1 MRYDMRRLAK
11 LSLIFL
17 GLLFLLLLL
26 LGRRAKQET
35 ASGPEGEKITAQDVE
50 ILLDALD
57 GGLIF
62 PQGGEESAGIGEAAV
77 KVGHSNEAGEA
88 GNRSKKAV
96 TGDDLDEVTVRS
108 PYFTYGQYEAL
119 CAQFAGADFSLP
131 DFSDRYEPAHSLLKE
146 DWYKAFRILLA
157 HLDKESAIWE
167 TTVFLLKVDEN
178 KKEAYTE
185 TGAMQGAFS
194 YCSEAFADNV
204 FQEMKVYIK
213 NDVLLTIVEVL
224 PEDHYLGNVWV
235 MEVTGDRLDCFYRQV
250 VFSAEVS
257 GAKNSQLPE
266 REQIADLTFRD
277 GLLVQAKEQR
287 EKVHGRLLRLS
298 ETELEIEG
306 EGVFALAEDAAFYKL
321 YGNLA
326 ALSRNDLR
334 VGCADTDFVLK
345 KGKVCAGLVS
355 ERKEADRIR
364 VLLKNTA
371 AGSSFHDAVTLTV
384 DGEKTVLRKKDMKVG
399 ERRTYQSENLTDK
412 VLVELENST
421 REDPFYRGSM
431 ECLRMEEGIVVVN
444 ELPLEEYLYGVVP
457 SEMPASYPAEA
468 LKAQAVC
475 ARTYACRYILHA
487 GLPALGAHVDDTT
500 SYQVYHNIAENAST
514 TTAVKETD
522 GLLLTYQG
530 EPAENYYYSTS
541 CGADPEEESLREEEN
556 FRTFIETVHKE
567 DAEWEEPWYRW
578 TYQVEKLD
586 EKLLYKRLQERYQAV
601 PSQILTRTK
610 GGNYASEPIEKTGRV
625 KSIAVTG
632 RGEGGIAQTLVIE
645 TQQAVYQVLSEY
657 NIRYVL
663 CDGESAVTRQDGSE
677 SVQRTLV
684 PSAFFVMDTNVKTG
698 KGGETVVGYTLT
710 GGGFGHGKGMAQ
722 NGAKALGKQG
732 ASCEEILAA
741 YYPGCTVRSAADIN
755 KD

>member
-11 LSLIFL
+11 LSLIFM

-35 ASGPEGEKITAQDVE
+35 TSEPEGEKITTEDVE
-50 ILLDALD
+50 ILLDAL
-57 GGLIF
+57 
-62 PQGGEESAGIGEAAV
+62 GGELTVPQNEGKSGKTTDTAAV
-77 KVGHSNEAGEA
+77 AGYSQKTVTDDDADIVTAHS
-88 GNRSKKAV
+88 
-96 TGDDLDEVTVRS
+96 L
-108 PYFTYGQYEAL
+108 YFTYGQYEAL
-119 CAQFAGADFSLP
+119 CAQLVGTDVVLP
-131 DFSDRYEPAHSLLKE
+131 DFSDHYESAHALLKE

-157 HLDKESAIWE
+157 HLDKESSIWE
-167 TTVFLLKVDEN
+167 TTVFLLKVDE
-178 KKEAYTE
+178 KRKEAYTE

-194 YCSEAFADNV
+194 YCSAAFADNAL
-204 FQEMKVYIK
+204 QEMKVYVK

-224 PEDHYLGNVWV
+224 PEDHYLGSVWV
-235 MEVTGDRLDCFYRQV
+235 MEVTGNRLDCFYRQV
-250 VFSAEVS
+250 AFSAEVS
-257 GAKNSQLPE
+257 DEAISQLPQ
-266 REQIADLTFRD
+266 REQIADLTFRN
-277 GLLVQAKEQR
+277 GALVQAKEQR

-306 EGVFALAEDAAFYKL
+306 EGIFELAENAAFYKL
-321 YGNLA
+321 YGKLA
-326 ALSRNDLR
+326 SLSHSDLR
-334 VGCADTDFVLK
+334 VGCADTDFVLR

-355 ERKEADRIR
+355 EREEADRIR

-371 AGSSFHDAVTLTV
+371 AGSSFHESVTLTV
-384 DGEKTVLRKKDMKVG
+384 DGEKTVLRQKDMKVG
-399 ERRTYQSENLTDK
+399 ERRIFQSGNLTDK
-412 VLVELENST
+412 VLVELENSK
-421 REDPFYRGSM
+421 REEPFYRGSV

-487 GLPALGAHVDDTT
+487 GLPSLGAHVDDTT
-500 SYQVYHNIAENAST
+500 SYQVYHNIAENANT

-541 CGADPEEESLREEEN
+541 CGADLEDETLREEET
-556 FRTFIETVHKE
+556 FRAFIEAAHEE
-567 DAEWEEPWYRW
+567 DVEREEPWYRW
-578 TYQVEKLD
+578 TYQVEELD
-586 EKLLYKRLQERYQAV
+586 EKQLYKRLQERYRAV

-610 GGNYASEPIEKTGRV
+610 GGNYASEPIEKSGKI
-625 KSIAVTG
+625 KSLTITE
-632 RGEGGIAQTLVIE
+632 RGNGGIAQTLLIE
-645 TQQAVYQVLSEY
+645 TRQAVYQVLSEY
-657 NIRYVL
+657 SIRYVL
-663 CDGESAVTRQDGSE
+663 CDGKSTVKRQDGSE

-684 PSAFFVMDTNVKTG
+684 PSAFFVMDTDAKTG
-698 KGGETVVGYTLT
+698 KDGETVVGYTLT

-722 NGAKALGKQG
+722 NGAKALGKRG

-741 YYPGCTVRSAADIN
+741 YYPGCTVRSVADIN
-755 KD
+755 QE